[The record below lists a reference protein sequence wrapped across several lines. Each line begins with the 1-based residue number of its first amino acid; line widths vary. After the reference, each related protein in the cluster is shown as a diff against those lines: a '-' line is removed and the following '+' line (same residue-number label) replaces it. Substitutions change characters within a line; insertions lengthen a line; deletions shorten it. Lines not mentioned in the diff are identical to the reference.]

1 MRTVRE
7 SFSCTDHAKR
17 VQHRKAPRE
26 ATKRR
31 NVGNTYHTQNAEN
44 ALHAGPE
51 ALDREHATHAVH
63 LQSVTGHVDN
73 VLRTKRTQLVRAAPW
88 SVS

>member
-1 MRTVRE
+1 MRPVRD

-17 VQHRKAPRE
+17 PQHRKAPPE

-31 NVGNTYHTQNAEN
+31 NIGNTWHAQNAEN

-51 ALDREHATHAVH
+51 ALEREHTTHALH
-63 LQSVTGHVDN
+63 LQSVSGHVDN
-73 VLRTKRTQLVRAAPW
+73 VLRTKRTQLVRAAPS